1 MSNRLRERPLRRVNP
16 SGKVMW
22 VARVTRPEGRR
33 EAYKPGWNSGKGTFL
48 TRGEAQRAIDEYY
61 DERYGKLTETV
72 DAYFERWP
80 KKHPRAARTQATNE
94 HRVSRA
100 LDIEIEGRKLRDWP
114 FVDLRRRHALDLL
127 DALLREQGRSAL
139 ATRRSGASGASAFTY
154 LTWILGGQL
163 PLVSLFRSEMT
174 NLEARPA
181 WRAT

>member
-22 VARVTRPEGRR
+22 VARVTRPDGRR

-72 DAYFERWP
+72 ATYFERWP

-94 HRVSRA
+94 HRVSRT

-114 FVDLRRRHALDLL
+114 LVDLRPSPRAGPTRR
-127 DALLREQGRSAL
+127 AL
-139 ATRRSGASGASAFTY
+139 ARAGPLGARRSPHGVPARAVRLRS
-154 LTWILGGQL
+154 LT
-163 PLVSLFRSEMT
+163 
-174 NLEARPA
+174 
-181 WRAT
+181 